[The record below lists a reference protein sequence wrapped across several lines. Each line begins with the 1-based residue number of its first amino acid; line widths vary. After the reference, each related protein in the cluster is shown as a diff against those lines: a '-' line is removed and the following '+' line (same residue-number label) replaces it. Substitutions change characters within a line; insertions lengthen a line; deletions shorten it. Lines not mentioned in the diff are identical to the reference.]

1 MTNFARA
8 FALGRALV
16 ADQAGMS
23 SVRLAVLIGLAS
35 SAVLVMARVAVALPG
50 LGL

>member
-1 MTNFARA
+1 MTNIARV

-35 SAVLVMARVAVALPG
+35 SAVLILTRVAAALPG
-50 LGL
+50 LGH